1 MLCKGDGYIV
11 FVLNFRIKEDET
23 GNITM
28 KETGS
33 KPLKPDDLDTDVSLH
48 GDWVN
53 SYQDFH
59 KLHLIWK

>member
-33 KPLKPDDLDTDVSLH
+33 KPLKPDDLDTDVSLL

-53 SYQDFH
+53 S
-59 KLHLIWK
+59 